1 MKYRVFMID
10 TAGEKVGE
18 ALTKPMD
25 FAAAAAFC
33 RGWIANMDSFEIRC
47 EAIPFPL
54 PVVDRLGLPQPE
66 KPEYM
71 IRPEISFAPCQ
82 PQPQPQPQQ
91 QYQPQIID
99 LTRANEELCEVDLD
113 PFYEPY

>member
-10 TAGEKVGE
+10 TSGEKVGD

-33 RGWIANMDSFEIRC
+33 RGWIAMMDSFEVRC

-54 PVVDRLGLPQPE
+54 VVIDEPPQPDR
-66 KPEYM
+66 PQYM
-71 IRPEISFAPCQ
+71 IRPEINFAPCQ
-82 PQPQPQPQQ
+82 PQPQQD
-91 QYQPQIID
+91 QPQIID
-99 LTRANEELCEVDLD
+99 LTRANEELCEVAESIE
-113 PFYEPY
+113 PVCYETI